1 MLITDDHMSRVFAM
15 LDHAAQDPNAP
26 ASRLFGLLSDC
37 WPTGK
42 RMDSE
47 RATMKQL
54 YYICDLAGF
63 VGYKEPF
70 TEGWGFLIHA
80 QGHAMSKSQAGH
92 IIGRLLGERH

>member
-15 LDHAAQDPNAP
+15 IDHANRDTEAP
-26 ASRLFGLLSDC
+26 ASRLFYLLNDSY
-37 WPTGK
+37 PTGK
-42 RMDSE
+42 RMDNE

-63 VGYKEPF
+63 RGYKEPF

-92 IIGRLLGERH
+92 IIGKLLAA

>member
-15 LDHAAQDPNAP
+15 LDHAGQDPEAP
-26 ASRLFGLLSDC
+26 ASKLFGLLSDC

-63 VGYKEPF
+63 TGYKEPF